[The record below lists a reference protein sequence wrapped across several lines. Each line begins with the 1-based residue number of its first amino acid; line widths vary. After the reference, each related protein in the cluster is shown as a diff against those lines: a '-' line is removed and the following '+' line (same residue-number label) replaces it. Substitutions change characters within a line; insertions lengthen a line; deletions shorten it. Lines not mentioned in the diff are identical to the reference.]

1 MLLLTRKPGQSIEL
15 DLTNIDPEMSVGEL
29 MANGSIEVHVVGVEG
44 SQVKLGIETRPGGA
58 RR

>member
-15 DLTNIDPEMSVGEL
+15 DLANIDPEMSVGEL

-44 SQVKLGIETRPGGA
+44 SKVQLGIKTRPAGA